1 MNTDTIVPSN
11 EPTRLRKAFATAMLF
26 VALLW
31 VIKAVEFFTGL
42 NLVQFGVFPRHID
55 NLDGVLWAPL
65 IHGSWSHLITNTP
78 PLLVLGTAV
87 LFGYPRAARILMPAV
102 YLGAGLAVWLFARSA
117 YHIGASGL
125 TFGTMFFVFTIGIL
139 RWDRQA
145 IALSMIVFFL
155 YGGMIWGVFPGDPS
169 ISFETHFFGAA
180 IGLALAFLLRS
191 LDPPKPRKR
200 YSWEDQDEFAD
211 GVDDFEQWYDNN
223 SNSRNNQTEQ
233 QARDLEKS
241 PKE

>member
-1 MNTDTIVPSN
+1 MNTDTIAPSD
-11 EPTRLRKAFATAMLF
+11 EPFRLRKAFITVILF
-26 VALLW
+26 VAVLW
-31 VIKAVEFFTGL
+31 AIKAIEFVIGL
-42 NLVQFGVFPRHID
+42 NLVPFGVFPRHLD
-55 NLDGVLWAPL
+55 NLSGVLWAPL
-65 IHGSWSHLITNTP
+65 IHGSWSHLMTNTP

-87 LFGYPRAARILMPAV
+87 LFGYPRAARILLPAV

-125 TFGTMFFVFTIGIL
+125 TFGIMFFVFTIGIL

-145 IALSMIVFFL
+145 IALSLIVFFL

-200 YSWEDQDEFAD
+200 YSWEDENSEEEDE
-211 GVDDFEQWYDNN
+211 FEQWYDIN
-223 SNSRNNQTEQ
+223 SNSLNDRTATRTGDQI
-233 QARDLEKS
+233 KS
-241 PKE
+241 PED